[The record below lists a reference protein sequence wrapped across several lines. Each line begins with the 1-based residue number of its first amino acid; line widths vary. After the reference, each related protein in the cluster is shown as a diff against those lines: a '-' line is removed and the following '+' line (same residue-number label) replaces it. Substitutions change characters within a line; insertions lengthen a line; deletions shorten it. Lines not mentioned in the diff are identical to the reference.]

1 MMRKYGS
8 KKQILVNLQQPSSDD
23 EPKFKPIRANSKNK
37 KPKTGLMGQTSN
49 STRLPNNFDNYQNP
63 NDNYYPNDYKKLGK
77 LAEMDYHTRQP

>member
-1 MMRKYGS
+1 M
-8 KKQILVNLQQPSSDD
+8 
-23 EPKFKPIRANSKNK
+23 
-37 KPKTGLMGQTSN
+37 MGQTSN